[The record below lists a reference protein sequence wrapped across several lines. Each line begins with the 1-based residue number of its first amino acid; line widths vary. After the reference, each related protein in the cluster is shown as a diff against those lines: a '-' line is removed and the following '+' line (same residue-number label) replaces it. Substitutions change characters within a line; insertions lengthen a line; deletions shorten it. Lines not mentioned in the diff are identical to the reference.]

1 VSKAKVRTVVIG
13 VGAMGRNHLK
23 HLAASPEAKIVG
35 VADVSAKLA
44 ERSGSEYGVPW
55 STDVDEIIR
64 KTGPSAATIAS
75 PHPTHLA
82 IALKCFRHKLHVFT
96 DKPMTSLVSEADRM
110 IAAAKKARR
119 ILAVMYQFRAAIA
132 TRRAK
137 EIIDRGGI
145 GEIRRVTLIHSSYR
159 TQAYFKASPWR
170 GTWKG
175 EGGGVLMN
183 QAPHTLDAMI
193 HLSGMPVALTA
204 RCATVG
210 HRIETEDQADA
221 LLEYANGAVGQ
232 VFATTAEAPGG
243 CRLDIVGDRGCV
255 LIDNFKALR
264 VARLK
269 TSCRKF
275 TRTSR
280 EEWGQP
286 AAVWKEID
294 LTPRRG
300 EMVHHGANIRDFVQ
314 AVQERRKPMVSGEGG
329 RQSVELA
336 NAMILSAAKGEAVRM
351 PINRREYDRLF
362 AYLCKHG
369 TGRPMQETL
378 RSWRRSARR

>member
-1 VSKAKVRTVVIG
+1 VSRAKVRTVVIG

-23 HLAASPEAKIVG
+23 HLAASPEAEIVG

-55 STDVDEIIR
+55 STDVDEIVR
-64 KTGPSAATIAS
+64 RTGPVAATIAS
-75 PHPTHLA
+75 PHPTHLG

-137 EIIDRGGI
+137 EIIDRGEI
-145 GEIRRVTLIHSSYR
+145 GEIRRVTLFHSSYR

-193 HLSGMPVALTA
+193 HLSGMPIAVIA

-221 LLEYANGAVGQ
+221 LLDYANGAVGQ
-232 VFATTAEAPGG
+232 VFATTAEAPGF
-243 CRLDIVGDRGCV
+243 CRLEIAGDRGRV
-255 LIDNFKALR
+255 EIEDFKKLR

-269 TSCRKF
+269 TGCRKF
-275 TRTSR
+275 TLTSR

-286 AAVWKEID
+286 PVVRKEID

-300 EMVHHGANIRDFVQ
+300 EMVHHGACIRDFVQ
-314 AVQERRKPMVSGEGG
+314 AIQRRRKPMITGESGRG
-329 RQSVELA
+329 SVELA
-336 NAMILSAAKGEAVRM
+336 NAMILSTARGEKVKM

-362 AYLCKHG
+362 AYLCRRG
-369 TGRPMQETL
+369 AGRPMQKTL
-378 RSWRRSARR
+378 GAWRRSARR

>member
-23 HLAASPEAKIVG
+23 HLAASPEARIVG

-44 ERSGSEYGVPW
+44 ERSGREYGVPW
-55 STDVDEIIR
+55 STDVAEIIR
-64 KTGPSAATIAS
+64 KTDPVAATIAS

-110 IAAAKKARR
+110 IAAARRARR
-119 ILAVMYQFRAAIA
+119 MLAVMYQFRAAIA

-137 EIIDRGGI
+137 ELIDRGDI
-145 GEIRRVTLIHSSYR
+145 GEIQRVTLIHSSYR
-159 TQAYFKASPWR
+159 TQAYFRASPWR

-175 EGGGVLMN
+175 EGGGVLLN

-193 HLSGMPVALTA
+193 HLSGMPVTVTA
-204 RCATVG
+204 RCATAG
-210 HRIETEDQADA
+210 HRIETEDRVDA
-221 LLEYANGAVGQ
+221 LLGYAGGAVGQ

-243 CRLDIVGDRGCV
+243 LRLEIVGDRGRV
-255 LIDNFKALR
+255 EIADFKKLR

-269 TSCRKF
+269 VSCRRF

-280 EEWGQP
+280 GEWAQPP
-286 AAVWKEID
+286 AAWKEID

-300 EMVHHGANIRDFVQ
+300 EMVHHGACIRDFVQ
-314 AVQERRKPMVSGEGG
+314 AVQKRRKPMITGEGG

-336 NAMILSAAKGEAVRM
+336 NAMILSSARGQEVKL
-351 PINRREYDRLF
+351 PINRREYDRLYD
-362 AYLCKHG
+362 YLCRRG
-369 TGRPMQETL
+369 AGRPMQETL
-378 RSWRRSARR
+378 RAWRRSARR

>member
-1 VSKAKVRTVVIG
+1 MSKAKVRTVVIG

-23 HLAASPEAKIVG
+23 HLAASPEAQIVG

-44 ERSGSEYGVPW
+44 ERSGAEYGVPW

-64 KTGPSAATIAS
+64 KTGPVAATIAS
-75 PHPTHLA
+75 PHPTHLGV
-82 IALKCFRHKLHVFT
+82 ALKCFRRKLHVFT

-110 IAAAKKARR
+110 IAAARKARR
-119 ILAVMYQFRAAIA
+119 TLAVMFQFRAAIA

-145 GEIRRVTLIHSSYR
+145 GEIRRATLFHSSYR

-193 HLSGMPVALTA
+193 HLGGMPAEVTA
-204 RCATVG
+204 RCATVS
-210 HRIETEDQADA
+210 HSIETEDRADA

-232 VFATTAEAPGG
+232 VYVTTSEAPGF
-243 CRLDIVGDRGCV
+243 CRLEIAGDRGRIE
-255 LIDNFKALR
+255 IDNFKKLR

-269 TSCRKF
+269 TGCRRF
-275 TRTSR
+275 TLTSR
-280 EEWGQP
+280 QEWGQP
-286 AAVWKEID
+286 PAAWKEID
-294 LTPRRG
+294 LAPKRG

-314 AVQERRKPMVSGEGG
+314 AVQRRRKPMVTGESA
-329 RQSVELA
+329 RQSLELA
-336 NAMILSAAKGEAVRM
+336 NAMILSAARGEPVKM
-351 PINRREYDRLF
+351 PINRREYGRLF
-362 AYLCKHG
+362 AYLCEKG
-369 TGRPMQETL
+369 TRRPMQDAL